1 MRIIARLDIKNN
13 ILIKSIMYDGVKQLG
28 DPGIYADQY
37 FIDGIDELMII
48 NNTGSLYNTK
58 LDGTL
63 LSKIRKGKAIPI
75 SAGGGISSYD
85 DAMRL
90 IESGSDKI
98 VINSII
104 HKNIK
109 DVKKIVNTLGASSVV
124 GAVQYEKRDQ
134 SFVTLYEMARET
146 TGLNLYNTLSLYCDL
161 GVGEVLVTDVKR
173 DGCYAGLSDEIND
186 EISIFY
192 KKMPI
197 LLSGG
202 FFDIGEIKKKNQYL
216 SGIVVSSSFH
226 YNKLD
231 ISTVIS
237 ERNKICFNN

>member
-28 DPGIYADQY
+28 DPLIYANQY
-37 FIDGIDELMII
+37 FIDGVDELMII

-58 LDGTL
+58 LEGTL
-63 LSKIRKGKAIPI
+63 LSKIREGKAIPI

-124 GAVQYEKRDQ
+124 GAIQYENRDK
-134 SFVTLYEMARET
+134 SFVTLYEMARES
-146 TGLNLYNTLSLYCDL
+146 TGL
-161 GVGEVLVTDVKR
+161 
-173 DGCYAGLSDEIND
+173 
-186 EISIFY
+186 
-192 KKMPI
+192 
-197 LLSGG
+197 
-202 FFDIGEIKKKNQYL
+202 
-216 SGIVVSSSFH
+216 
-226 YNKLD
+226 
-231 ISTVIS
+231 TV
-237 ERNKICFNN
+237 